1 MVLSGK
7 TYLSNRGYA
16 IEKKGNEKLVEELMK
31 SLTVTPRGMQLS
43 NEEATSFPVYKEND
57 KKMYLPKYYGLT
69 KFGIP
74 TVNQLSDGEDCPNLI
89 FKGVLRDI
97 QKPAV
102 NAFLDAV
109 NDENKQGGLLSLP
122 CGFGKTICAL
132 YISTFYK
139 KKTLIIC
146 HTNFLIDQWIE
157 RIQQYIPTANIG
169 KIKQKLCEIEGKD
182 IVIASLQSLAMREYD
197 NNLFKKFGLVTLD
210 ECFPYSQP
218 ILTNKGYIP
227 IGELYTLWK
236 SGMHMQIPLIL
247 SYNEVTTKFEWKKLT
262 YAWKKEYTNLLIK
275 ITLKDLN
282 DGSFHSIQCT
292 PDHLFHNATNKW
304 TEARYLLVGDRMT
317 CCIKDMM
324 VESIEYIKSDDLID
338 DAHVY
343 DIEVK
348 DNHNFICNYI
358 VAHNCHHLGA
368 EVFSRCLPI
377 VTCKRML
384 GLSATLK
391 RKDGLSK
398 VFEWY
403 IGKPVYTVKRKDSDV
418 IIQVERYYDPRP
430 AYCSEQTVWRGP
442 KLGKQLNVA
451 KMINQVCEY
460 LPRNER
466 MVQILKGILVKEP
479 NRKVLVLSE
488 RRNHLQELENL
499 LRLEGYTS
507 IGYYVGGMNKEQLDK
522 GSQGDII
529 LATFQLASEAMDIP
543 KLNTLLL
550 GSPVS
555 SVEQP
560 VGRIQRKKKEERDYI
575 PLVID
580 FIDEFSLFE
589 RQGAKRLAFYKKN
602 GYDIQDVGQE
612 IKQNMTKECKYKFI
626 IDEDES

>member
-16 IEKKGNEKLVEELMK
+16 IEKKDNEVLINELQK

-43 NEEATSFPVYKEND
+43 NDEAASFPVYKEND

-69 KFGIP
+69 KFGVP
-74 TVNQLSDGEDCPNLI
+74 NVDQLSDGEDRPNLI
-89 FKGVLRDI
+89 FEGSLRDI

-109 NDENKQGGLLSLP
+109 NDPTKQGGLLSLP

-132 YISTFYK
+132 YISTVFK

-182 IVIASLQSLAMREYD
+182 IVIASLQSLAMRDYD
-197 NNLFKKFGLVTLD
+197 NKLFKTFGLVTLD

-218 ILTNKGYIP
+218 ILTNKGFIP
-227 IGELYTLWK
+227 IGQLYDTWI
-236 SGMHMQIPLIL
+236 SDDNMPLIL
-247 SYNEVTTKFEWKKLT
+247 SYNENTHNFEWKELM
-262 YAWKKEYTNLLIK
+262 YAWKNIYKESLIK
-275 ITLKDLN
+275 ITFKDLN
-282 DGSFHSIQCT
+282 DNMLHSIECT
-292 PDHLFHNATNKW
+292 PDHLLLVATNEWK
-304 TEARYLLVGDRMT
+304 EAKKLNIGDRMT
-317 CCIKDMM
+317 SCIKDMI
-324 VESIEYIKSDDLID
+324 VETIEYVNSNDLID
-338 DAHVY
+338 SNHVY

-358 VAHNCHHLGA
+358 IAHNCHHLGA

-403 IGKPVYTVKRKDSDV
+403 LGKPVYTVKRKDSDV
-418 IIQVERYYDPRP
+418 IIHVERYYDPKP
-430 AYCSEQTVWRGP
+430 DYCTEQTLWRGP
-442 KLGKQLNVA
+442 KLGKQLNIA
-451 KMINQVCEY
+451 KMINQVCDY
-460 LPRNER
+460 LPRNKR
-466 MVQILKGILVKEP
+466 MVTVLKEILIKEP

-499 LRLEGYTS
+499 LRLEGYKS

-522 GSQGDII
+522 GTLEDII

-602 GYDIQDVGQE
+602 GYDIQDVTQE
-612 IKQNMTKECKYKFI
+612 IKQNITKECKYKFI
-626 IDEDES
+626 IDEDDN